1 MVATFSKLEAIFMQ
15 RAISET
21 YHFLAL
27 VSQASVHIIK
37 RKSSAFSRI
46 YRDFY
51 RSPPS
56 GAEDFFLHDQKPGF
70 FFLES
75 AELTSSAAYGRM
87 LAWARRWQAHGFTPV
102 PSTVSM
108 ALKTSHP
115 DDAAHDLAVSARSF
129 FDIYCPE
136 ADLSTAI
143 SLSSTDPR
151 IYLTLSKEDI
161 QKLRKSAADVSMT
174 LQEYC
179 TAKIW
184 DRPLPNPD
192 LSELYSCLSQ
202 LRRTCTLMDNAFKTT
217 LLSGKIEDAQTMVS
231 MATSLNSELRQLRQ
245 LITTLHGGV
254 SHDH

>member
-1 MVATFSKLEAIFMQ
+1 MKNTLPEMS
-15 RAISET
+15 
-21 YHFLAL
+21 HFFAL
-27 VSQASVHIIK
+27 VSQTRVHIIK
-37 RKSSAFSRI
+37 RKSAAFSRI
-46 YRDFY
+46 YRDLY

-75 AELTSSAAYGRM
+75 AELTSSAAYGRL
-87 LAWARRWQAHGFTPV
+87 LAWARRWQAHGFTLV
-102 PSTVSM
+102 PSTVSR
-108 ALKTSHP
+108 ALKTGHP
-115 DDAAHDLAVSARSF
+115 DDAVHDLAVSARSF
-129 FDIYCPE
+129 LDIYRPE
-136 ADLSTAI
+136 ADLSKTT

-151 IYLTLSKEDI
+151 IHLVLSKDDLK
-161 QKLRKSAADVSMT
+161 KLRKSAADVFMT

-184 DRPLPNPD
+184 DRPLPNPN

-202 LRRTCTLMDNAFKTT
+202 LRRTCTLMDNVSKAT
-217 LLSGKIEDAQTMVS
+217 LLSGKSEDAQTMIS
-231 MATSLNSELRQLRQ
+231 MATPLNSELRQLRQ